1 MTAGMEPSRAGY
13 LRKTLALLPAVL
25 LLSLG
30 IALCVHA
37 NLGSD
42 VYTSFQQGIGFHL
55 GVPVGTVHLVMS
67 IALMLIYLVW
77 DRSVVGIGSVLMCV
91 LVGPCMTLFGEA
103 LGVVLPT
110 DSMLLRVLLTFVG
123 SGLVSVA
130 LAFYIPLNVGVQPM
144 DMVVLTIAKLMNK
157 TYGVAIYVFNGIML
171 LGTLALGG
179 VIGIGTV
186 INMLCVGKCIDFLTP
201 RLQPLLRW
209 INGVS

>member
-1 MTAGMEPSRAGY
+1 MERDGGRYA
-13 LRKTLALLPAVL
+13 RKILALLPAVL

-67 IALMLIYLVW
+67 VALMALYLVW
-77 DRSVVGIGSVLMCV
+77 DRSVVGIGSILMCV
-91 LVGPCMTLFGEA
+91 MMGPCITLFGNLLAAYLPVEA
-103 LGVVLPT
+103 MAP
-110 DSMLLRVLLTFVG
+110 RVLLTFVG

-144 DMVVLTIAKLMNK
+144 DMVVLTIAKLMNR
-157 TYGVAIYVFNGIML
+157 TYGTAIYVFNGAML
-171 LGTLALGG
+171 LGTLVLGG

-201 RLQPLLRW
+201 RLRPLIDR
-209 INGVS
+209 IDGTN